1 MYNFLFYNNNGGIL
15 MSIFEAGM
23 MACFGVSWP
32 IAAYKTFRAKN
43 VSGKSFTF
51 SCLILA
57 GYICGVI
64 HKLFFY
70 YDWVIWLYI
79 LNMTFLL
86 TDMGLYIRY
95 KFKPVNKTD

>member
-1 MYNFLFYNNNGGIL
+1 

-32 IAAYKTFRAKN
+32 IAAYKTYRAKS

-51 SCLILA
+51 ECLILT
-57 GYICGVI
+57 GYVCGII
-64 HKLFFY
+64 HKVFYY

-79 LNMTFLL
+79 INMLFILI
-86 TDMGLYIRY
+86 DMGLYIRY
-95 KFKPVNKTD
+95 KFKPVN